1 MHAWVLKME
10 LLDYPLAA
18 GVELNLLCVY
28 GWILHVVHVFV
39 ERVELRLHSLDEM
52 VWLHVLRV

>member
-10 LLDYPLAA
+10 LWDYPLAA

-28 GWILHVVHVFV
+28 CWILHVVHVFV

>member
-18 GVELNLLCVY
+18 GVELNVLCVY

-39 ERVELRLHSLDEM
+39 ERV
-52 VWLHVLRV
+52 